1 MISICFFFQNEALPL
16 HSIPGKY
23 IERKNIQGTL
33 VAYDLVE
40 VGQGIL
46 VDRFEELREQRQ
58 REPETRWLVVDC
70 HVNLEARIPLYI
82 AY

>member
-1 MISICFFFQNEALPL
+1 M
-16 HSIPGKY
+16 
-23 IERKNIQGTL
+23 
-33 VAYDLVE
+33 AYDLVD

-70 HVNLEARIPLYI
+70 HVNLEARIPLYL